1 MNRLN
6 GRTVMV
12 ALALI
17 ALVPG
22 CADPM
27 RPGEAPRLAGA
38 WRGYFRQVGAGD
50 TGYVHGDIDL
60 QIAADGTYAGT
71 WTTRQVAGSTRAGS
85 TRMTGTAVVN
95 GRYVTLTDWRHLILK
110 RTGDTLFGFTIDPE
124 PGRTLSVHLDRVP

>member
-1 MNRLN
+1 MNRLD
-6 GRTVMV
+6 GLTMMV

-22 CADPM
+22 CAGPM
-27 RPGEAPRLAGA
+27 RPGEAPPLAGA

-71 WTTRQVAGSTRAGS
+71 WTTRQVANSTMAG
-85 TRMTGTAVVN
+85 
-95 GRYVTLTDWRHLILK
+95 K
-110 RTGDTLFGFTIDPE
+110 RTGDTLFGLTIDPGT
-124 PGRTLSVHLDRVP
+124 GRTLSAQLDRVP